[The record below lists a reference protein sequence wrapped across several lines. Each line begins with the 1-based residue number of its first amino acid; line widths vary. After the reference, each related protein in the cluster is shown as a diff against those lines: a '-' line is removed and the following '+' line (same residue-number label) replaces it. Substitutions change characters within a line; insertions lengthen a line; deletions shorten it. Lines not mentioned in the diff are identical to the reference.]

1 MVDAALL
8 AAKISMI
15 RDAVA
20 RISTVLPVT
29 LNQFESDRTAREVI
43 TLNLFVAIQECVALA
58 SHLLADAGWGGAK
71 NLWRVVHCAC

>member
-20 RISTVLPVT
+20 RISAVLPAT
-29 LNQFESDRTAREVI
+29 LSQFESDQTAREVV

-58 SHLLADAGWGGAK
+58 
-71 NLWRVVHCAC
+71 ACRT